1 MLEIIGFVGRYEL
14 VVLEVPRVQ
23 LVGIIGGV
31 GVEIE
36 QFKISIQRFGF
47 GVSQHAAQ
55 RLEFFG
61 SIVNAGGV
69 KKFVRS
75 GDMLTIGIPDK
86 QNNFLFYRLWRDPG
100 APPKPGTGAGPR
112 KPEPGTGAGPQSRA
126 PEPVPGAGNR
136 SRKPGTGNRSRTGG
150 GGDHPLT

>member
-69 KKFVRS
+69 KKFIRS
-75 GDMLTIGIPDK
+75 GDMLTICIPDK
-86 QNNFLFYRLWRDPG
+86 QNNFLFYGL
-100 APPKPGTGAGPR
+100 
-112 KPEPGTGAGPQSRA
+112 
-126 PEPVPGAGNR
+126 
-136 SRKPGTGNRSRTGG
+136 
-150 GGDHPLT
+150 